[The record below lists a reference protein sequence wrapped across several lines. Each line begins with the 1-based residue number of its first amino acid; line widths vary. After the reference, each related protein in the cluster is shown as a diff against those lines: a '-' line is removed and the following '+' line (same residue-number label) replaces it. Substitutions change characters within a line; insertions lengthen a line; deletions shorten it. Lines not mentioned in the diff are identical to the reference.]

1 MQIYGLFS
9 NAGVMRPAASGAT
22 LGGDA
27 MGGDSKSPASTA
39 LLLGTG
45 DESAANRAAAAKK
58 KLDEIKEQLRMLRFF
73 ASDPETLARL
83 AKQLAQQLGTA
94 AQQLAGAGG
103 GGAASGG
110 ASASAAA
117 AATVLA
123 NAGSAQADA
132 GSAQTDAPAAD
143 SEAEPPSGPT
153 SFAERAYREFGADD
167 GHSDP
172 AAKVAAELKSVAE
185 QLKQLLRKA
194 EQDLR
199 AKGSGRQADEARAAG
214 QTLSAATG
222 NIEGAGG
229 SAIASLSVPTSIS
242 V

>member
-9 NAGVMRPAASGAT
+9 NAGVARPATSGAT
-22 LGGDA
+22 LAGGA
-27 MGGDSKSPASTA
+27 VGSESKSPASTA
-39 LLLGTG
+39 VLLGAG

-117 AATVLA
+117 ATVLA
-123 NAGSAQADA
+123 DAGSAQADA
-132 GSAQTDAPAAD
+132 GAQMDAPAAD
-143 SEAEPPSGPT
+143 GEPELPSGPT

-167 GHSDP
+167 DGSDP

-194 EQDLR
+194 EQELR
-199 AKGSGRQADEARAAG
+199 TKGSGHDADQARAAG
-214 QTLSAATG
+214 QALSAVTG

-229 SAIASLSVPTSIS
+229 SVVASLSVPTSIS

>member
-9 NAGVMRPAASGAT
+9 NAGVARPAASGAT
-22 LGGDA
+22 LGG
-27 MGGDSKSPASTA
+27 GVGSDSKRPASTA
-39 LLLGTG
+39 LLLGAG

-103 GGAASGG
+103 DGGAASGV

-117 AATVLA
+117 ATVLA
-123 NAGSAQADA
+123 DAGSAQADA
-132 GSAQTDAPAAD
+132 GAQTDAPAAD
-143 SEAEPPSGPT
+143 GEPEPPSGPT
-153 SFAERAYREFGADD
+153 SFAERAYREFGGDDD
-167 GHSDP
+167 GSDA

-194 EQDLR
+194 EQELR
-199 AKGSGRQADEARAAG
+199 TKGSGHDADQARAAG
-214 QTLSAATG
+214 QALSAVTG

-229 SAIASLSVPTSIS
+229 SAFASLSVPTSIS